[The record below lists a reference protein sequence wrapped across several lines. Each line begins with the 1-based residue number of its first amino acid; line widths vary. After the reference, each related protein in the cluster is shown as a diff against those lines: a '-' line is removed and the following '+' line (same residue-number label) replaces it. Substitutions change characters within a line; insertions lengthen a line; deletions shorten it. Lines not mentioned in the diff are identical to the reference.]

1 MTTTS
6 NARAPKRSPIREIH
20 AAAVAPQNG
29 ATIEAKGAPAPAP
42 TPTVELAELER
53 RFTELTNLLYD
64 TSVPAS
70 VLRAKVFPF
79 LAPDIEFRDPWV
91 KASGLRHFWIGL
103 EGFHA
108 VIRFDF
114 RIAQLA
120 VQLNERGDGGRVTVD
135 GVMNLNQLVVYTYP
149 LRTILVYEFTMTPDG
164 QRLQITSLE
173 EMWSF
178 GDLIENLPGAKRPYE
193 LYRRFFGYLFG
204 GMFWVAATA
213 KDRLTRAAAGK
224 KAAAAWP

>member
-6 NARAPKRSPIREIH
+6 NTRDPRRTTTREVRS
-20 AAAVAPQNG
+20 AAMAPQQQP
-29 ATIEAKGAPAPAP
+29 EAAGE
-42 TPTVELAELER
+42 TTRGVDVSVLEQ
-53 RFTELTNLLYD
+53 RFAELTNLLYD

-70 VLRAKVFPF
+70 VLQEKVYPF

-103 EGFHA
+103 KGFHA
-108 VIRFDF
+108 AIRFDF

-120 VQLNERGDGGRVTVD
+120 VKLNERGDGGRVTVD

-149 LRTILVYEFTMTPDG
+149 LRTILVYEFTMMPDG
-164 QRLQITSLE
+164 ERLQITSLE

-178 GDLIENLPGAKRPYE
+178 GDMIENLPGLKRPYE

-204 GMFWVAATA
+204 GMFWIAATA
-213 KDRLTRAAAGK
+213 KDRQTRAAAGK
-224 KAAAAWP
+224 KAAAA